1 MQSPA
6 VAWCPKS
13 RVPSTVGRETMTE
26 AKLDDARILIYSH
39 DTFGLGHLRRC
50 RTIAHTLVE
59 HFKGLRV
66 LIVSG
71 SPIIGSFDFKARV
84 DFVRIPGVVKLRGG
98 DYTALSSHT
107 DLTQTLQMRS
117 SIIEQTAKTFAPD
130 LLIVDKEPLGLRG
143 EVKPT
148 IELLRAQGG
157 RTVLGLRDIMDDPVL
172 LRQEWTNRG
181 IPMDLERLYDEIWVY
196 GVPAMGDPLLGID
209 ISPAA
214 RARMVYTGY
223 LERHLPE
230 MARNSVEV
238 PEEPFLLVTPG
249 GGGDGETLV
258 EWVLRACEEHARPD
272 LHLLIALGPFMSQS
286 RRFSFERR
294 AAALEQVQTLT
305 FHPNIELLIA
315 RAAGIVAMGG
325 YNTFCEILS
334 LDKRA
339 LLVPR
344 SMPRMEQTLR
354 ARRAEELGLIDM
366 LQGDGDRSSDVMA
379 RALQSL
385 GDRPLPSSEGGLEL
399 LSGVEEVRNR
409 VQALLT
415 VRDGPLLK
423 SVAR

>member
-1 MQSPA
+1 
-6 VAWCPKS
+6 
-13 RVPSTVGRETMTE
+13 MTE

-117 SIIEQTAKTFAPD
+117 SIIEQTAKTFSPD

-143 EVKPT
+143 EVRST

-172 LRQEWTNRG
+172 LRQEWKNRG
-181 IPMDLERLYDEIWVY
+181 IPMDLDRLYDEIWVY

-258 EWVLRACEEHARPD
+258 DWVLRACEEHARPD

-294 AAALEQVQTLT
+294 AAALDNVQTLT

-344 SMPRMEQTLR
+344 SVPRMEQTLR
-354 ARRAEELGLIDM
+354 ARRAEDLGLIDM
-366 LQGDGDRSSDVMA
+366 LQGDGDRSSKVMA
-379 RALQSL
+379 HALQSL
-385 GDRPLPSSEGGLEL
+385 SHRPLPSTVGGLKL
-399 LSGVEEVRNR
+399 LSGATEVRNR

-415 VRDGPLLK
+415 ERDGPLLK

>member
-1 MQSPA
+1 MA
-6 VAWCPKS
+6 D
-13 RVPSTVGRETMTE
+13 G
-26 AKLDDARILIYSH
+26 KLDDTRILIYSH

-59 HFKGLRV
+59 HYKGLRV

-117 SIIEQTAKTFAPD
+117 SIIEQTAKTFSPD

-143 EVKPT
+143 EVRST

-172 LRQEWTNRG
+172 LRQEWKNRG
-181 IPMDLERLYDEIWVY
+181 IPMDLDRLYDEIWVY

-230 MARNSVEV
+230 LARNPVEV
-238 PEEPFLLVTPG
+238 PDEPFLLVTPG

-258 EWVLRACEEHARPD
+258 DWVLRACEEHARPD

-294 AAALEQVQTLT
+294 AAALDNVQTLT

-344 SMPRMEQTLR
+344 SVPRMEQTLR
-354 ARRAEELGLIDM
+354 ARRAEDLGLIDM
-366 LQGDGDRSSDVMA
+366 LQGDGDRSSKVMA
-379 RALQSL
+379 HALQSL
-385 GDRPLPSSEGGLEL
+385 SHRPLPSTVGGLKL
-399 LSGVEEVRNR
+399 LSGATEVRNR

-415 VRDGPLLK
+415 ERDGPLLK

>member
-1 MQSPA
+1 MA
-6 VAWCPKS
+6 D
-13 RVPSTVGRETMTE
+13 G
-26 AKLDDARILIYSH
+26 KLDDTRILIYSH

-59 HFKGLRV
+59 HYNGLRV

-107 DLTQTLQMRS
+107 DLTQTLQIRS
-117 SIIEQTAKTFAPD
+117 SIIEQTAKTFSPD

-143 EVKPT
+143 EVRST

-172 LRQEWTNRG
+172 LRQEWKNRG
-181 IPMDLERLYDEIWVY
+181 IPMDLDRLYDEIWVY

-230 MARNSVEV
+230 LARNPVEV
-238 PEEPFLLVTPG
+238 PDEPFLLVTPG

-258 EWVLRACEEHARPD
+258 DWVLRACEEHARPD

-294 AAALEQVQTLT
+294 AAALDNVQTLT

-325 YNTFCEILS
+325 YNTVWAILS

-344 SMPRMEQTLR
+344 SVPRMEQPLR
-354 ARRAEELGLIDM
+354 ARRAEDLGLIDM
-366 LQGDGDRSSDVMA
+366 LQGDGDRSSKVMA
-379 RALQSL
+379 HALQSL
-385 GDRPLPSSEGGLEL
+385 SHRPLPSTAGGLKL
-399 LSGVEEVRNR
+399 LSGATEVRNR

-415 VRDGPLLK
+415 ERDGPLLK

>member
-1 MQSPA
+1 MS
-6 VAWCPKS
+6 
-13 RVPSTVGRETMTE
+13 ET
-26 AKLDDARILIYSH
+26 KLDDARILIYSH

-50 RTIAHTLVE
+50 RTIAHSLVE
-59 HFKGLRV
+59 YFRGLKV

-143 EVKPT
+143 EVRDT
-148 IELLRAQGG
+148 IELLRARGT

-172 LRQEWTNRG
+172 LRQEWKHRE

-209 ISPAA
+209 ISQAS
-214 RARMVYTGY
+214 RERMVYTGY

-230 MARNSVEV
+230 MARNPVAV
-238 PEEPFLLVTPG
+238 PDKPFLLVTPG

-258 EWVLRACEEHARPD
+258 DWVLRACEEHARPD
-272 LHLLIALGPFMSQS
+272 LYLLIALGPFMSQS
-286 RRFSFERR
+286 RRYDFQRR
-294 AAALEQVQTLT
+294 AAALEHVQTLT

-325 YNTFCEILS
+325 YNIFCEILS

-354 ARRAEELGLIDM
+354 ARRAEELGLVDM
-366 LQGDGDRSSDVMA
+366 LQGDGDRSSIVMA
-379 RALQSL
+379 RALQTL
-385 GDRPLPSSEGGLEL
+385 GRRPVPSKSGGLEL
-399 LSGVEEVRNR
+399 LTGVAEVRNR

-415 VRDGPLLK
+415 AQGVPSLR
-423 SVAR
+423 SVAS

>member
-1 MQSPA
+1 M
-6 VAWCPKS
+6 
-13 RVPSTVGRETMTE
+13 MTE

-258 EWVLRACEEHARPD
+258 DWVLRACEEHARPD

-385 GDRPLPSSEGGLEL
+385 GHRPLPSSEGGLEL
-399 LSGVEEVRNR
+399 LSGAAEVRNR

>member
-1 MQSPA
+1 
-6 VAWCPKS
+6 
-13 RVPSTVGRETMTE
+13 MTE

-214 RARMVYTGY
+214 RARMVSVSYT
-223 LERHLPE
+223 H
-230 MARNSVEV
+230 
-238 PEEPFLLVTPG
+238 
-249 GGGDGETLV
+249 
-258 EWVLRACEEHARPD
+258 LRAHETD
-272 LHLLIALGPFMSQS
+272 S
-286 RRFSFERR
+286 
-294 AAALEQVQTLT
+294 
-305 FHPNIELLIA
+305 
-315 RAAGIVAMGG
+315 
-325 YNTFCEILS
+325 
-334 LDKRA
+334 
-339 LLVPR
+339 
-344 SMPRMEQTLR
+344 
-354 ARRAEELGLIDM
+354 
-366 LQGDGDRSSDVMA
+366 
-379 RALQSL
+379 
-385 GDRPLPSSEGGLEL
+385 
-399 LSGVEEVRNR
+399 
-409 VQALLT
+409 
-415 VRDGPLLK
+415 
-423 SVAR
+423 

>member
-258 EWVLRACEEHARPD
+258 DWVLRACEEHARPD

-385 GDRPLPSSEGGLEL
+385 GHRPLPSSEGGLEL
-399 LSGVEEVRNR
+399 LSGVAEVRNR

>member
-1 MQSPA
+1 
-6 VAWCPKS
+6 
-13 RVPSTVGRETMTE
+13 MTE
-26 AKLDDARILIYSH
+26 AKLDNARILIYSH

-143 EVKPT
+143 ELKLT

-258 EWVLRACEEHARPD
+258 DWVLRACEEHARPD

-385 GDRPLPSSEGGLEL
+385 GHRRLPSSEGGLEL
-399 LSGVEEVRNR
+399 LSGAAEVRNR

>member
-1 MQSPA
+1 MA
-6 VAWCPKS
+6 D
-13 RVPSTVGRETMTE
+13 G
-26 AKLDDARILIYSH
+26 KLDDTRILIYSH

-59 HFKGLRV
+59 HYKGLRV

-117 SIIEQTAKTFAPD
+117 SIIEQTAKTFSPD

-143 EVKPT
+143 EVRST

-172 LRQEWTNRG
+172 LRQEWKNRG
-181 IPMDLERLYDEIWVY
+181 IPMDLDRLYDEIWVY

-230 MARNSVEV
+230 LARNPVEV
-238 PEEPFLLVTPG
+238 PDEPFLLVTPG

-258 EWVLRACEEHARPD
+258 DWVLRACEEHARPD

-294 AAALEQVQTLT
+294 AAALDNVQTLT
-305 FHPNIELLIA
+305 FHPKIELLIA

-344 SMPRMEQTLR
+344 SVPRMEQTLR

-385 GDRPLPSSEGGLEL
+385 GHRPLPSSEGGLEL
-399 LSGVEEVRNR
+399 LSGAAEVRNR

-415 VRDGPLLK
+415 GRDGPLLK

>member
-1 MQSPA
+1 
-6 VAWCPKS
+6 
-13 RVPSTVGRETMTE
+13 MTE
-26 AKLDDARILIYSH
+26 AKLDNARILIYSH

-258 EWVLRACEEHARPD
+258 DWVLRACEEHARPD

-385 GDRPLPSSEGGLEL
+385 GHRPLPSSEGGLEL
-399 LSGVEEVRNR
+399 LSGVAEVRNR

>member
-1 MQSPA
+1 
-6 VAWCPKS
+6 
-13 RVPSTVGRETMTE
+13 MTE

-117 SIIEQTAKTFAPD
+117 SIIEQTAKTFSPD

-143 EVKPT
+143 ELKPT

-230 MARNSVEV
+230 MARNPVEV
-238 PEEPFLLVTPG
+238 PKEPFLLVTPG

-258 EWVLRACEEHARPD
+258 DWVLRACEEHARPD

-385 GDRPLPSSEGGLEL
+385 GHRPLPSSEGGLEL
-399 LSGVEEVRNR
+399 LSGAAEVRNR

>member
-1 MQSPA
+1 
-6 VAWCPKS
+6 
-13 RVPSTVGRETMTE
+13 MTE

-117 SIIEQTAKTFAPD
+117 SIIEQTAKTFSPD

-143 EVKPT
+143 ELKPT

-258 EWVLRACEEHARPD
+258 DWVLRACEEHARPD

-385 GDRPLPSSEGGLEL
+385 GHRPLPSSEGGLEL
-399 LSGVEEVRNR
+399 LSGAAEVRNR

>member
-1 MQSPA
+1 
-6 VAWCPKS
+6 
-13 RVPSTVGRETMTE
+13 MTE

-117 SIIEQTAKTFAPD
+117 SIIEQTAKTFSPD

-143 EVKPT
+143 ELKLT

-258 EWVLRACEEHARPD
+258 DWVLRACEEHARPD

-385 GDRPLPSSEGGLEL
+385 GHRPLPSSEGGLEL
-399 LSGVEEVRNR
+399 LSGAVEVRNR

>member
-258 EWVLRACEEHARPD
+258 DWVLRACEEHARPD

-399 LSGVEEVRNR
+399 LSGVAEVRNR

>member
-1 MQSPA
+1 MA
-6 VAWCPKS
+6 D
-13 RVPSTVGRETMTE
+13 G
-26 AKLDDARILIYSH
+26 KLDDTRILIYSH

-59 HFKGLRV
+59 HYKGLRV

-84 DFVRIPGVVKLRGG
+84 DFVRIPGVVKLGGG

-117 SIIEQTAKTFAPD
+117 SIIEQTAKTFSPD

-143 EVKPT
+143 EVRST

-172 LRQEWTNRG
+172 LRQEWKNRG
-181 IPMDLERLYDEIWVY
+181 IPMDLDRLYDEIWVY

-230 MARNSVEV
+230 LARNPVEV
-238 PEEPFLLVTPG
+238 PDEPFLLVTPG

-258 EWVLRACEEHARPD
+258 DWVLRACEEHARPD

-294 AAALEQVQTLT
+294 AAALDNVQTLT

-344 SMPRMEQTLR
+344 SVPRMEQTLR
-354 ARRAEELGLIDM
+354 ARRAEDLGLIDM
-366 LQGDGDRSSDVMA
+366 LQGDGDRSSKVMA
-379 RALQSL
+379 HALQSL
-385 GDRPLPSSEGGLEL
+385 SHRPLPSTAGGLKL
-399 LSGVEEVRNR
+399 LSGATEVRNR
-409 VQALLT
+409 VKALLT
-415 VRDGPLLK
+415 ERDGPLLK

>member
-1 MQSPA
+1 
-6 VAWCPKS
+6 
-13 RVPSTVGRETMTE
+13 
-26 AKLDDARILIYSH
+26 
-39 DTFGLGHLRRC
+39 
-50 RTIAHTLVE
+50 
-59 HFKGLRV
+59 
-66 LIVSG
+66 
-71 SPIIGSFDFKARV
+71 
-84 DFVRIPGVVKLRGG
+84 
-98 DYTALSSHT
+98 
-107 DLTQTLQMRS
+107 
-117 SIIEQTAKTFAPD
+117 
-130 LLIVDKEPLGLRG
+130 
-143 EVKPT
+143 
-148 IELLRAQGG
+148 
-157 RTVLGLRDIMDDPVL
+157 
-172 LRQEWTNRG
+172 
-181 IPMDLERLYDEIWVY
+181 MDLERLYDEIWVY

-230 MARNSVEV
+230 MARNPVEL

-258 EWVLRACEEHARPD
+258 DWVLRACEEHARPD

-399 LSGVEEVRNR
+399 LSGVAEVRNR

>member
-1 MQSPA
+1 
-6 VAWCPKS
+6 
-13 RVPSTVGRETMTE
+13 MTE

-50 RTIAHTLVE
+50 RAIAHTLVE

-258 EWVLRACEEHARPD
+258 DWVLRACEEHARPD

-399 LSGVEEVRNR
+399 LSGVAEVRNR

>member
-1 MQSPA
+1 
-6 VAWCPKS
+6 
-13 RVPSTVGRETMTE
+13 MTE

-98 DYTALSSHT
+98 DYTSLSSHT

-172 LRQEWTNRG
+172 LRQEWKNRG

-230 MARNSVEV
+230 MARNPVEV

-258 EWVLRACEEHARPD
+258 DWVLRACEEHARPD

-399 LSGVEEVRNR
+399 LSGVAEVRNR

>member
-1 MQSPA
+1 
-6 VAWCPKS
+6 
-13 RVPSTVGRETMTE
+13 MTE

-258 EWVLRACEEHARPD
+258 DWVLRACEEHARPD

-366 LQGDGDRSSDVMA
+366 LQGDGDRSSDLMA

-385 GDRPLPSSEGGLEL
+385 GHRPLPSSEGGLEL
-399 LSGVEEVRNR
+399 LSGVAEVRNR